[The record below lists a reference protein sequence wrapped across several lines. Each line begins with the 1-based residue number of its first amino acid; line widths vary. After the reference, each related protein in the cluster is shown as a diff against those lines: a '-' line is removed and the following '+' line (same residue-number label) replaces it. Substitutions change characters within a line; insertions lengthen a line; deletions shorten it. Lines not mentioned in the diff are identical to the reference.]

1 MFAVFVVGEVD
12 GVGGVGDVE
21 SAQEPGDVEGVF
33 VAFGGD
39 FMARS
44 VSVSAAWMVSP
55 SSCSMSTQVAL
66 SGTKAEALVLSQSG
80 ARS

>member
-1 MFAVFVVGEVD
+1 MSRVSLSR
-12 GVGGVGDVE
+12 
-21 SAQEPGDVEGVF
+21 SA
-33 VAFGGD
+33 AI

-55 SSCSMSTQVAL
+55 SSCSSSTQVAL
-66 SGTKAEALVLSQSG
+66 SGTKAAALELSQSS